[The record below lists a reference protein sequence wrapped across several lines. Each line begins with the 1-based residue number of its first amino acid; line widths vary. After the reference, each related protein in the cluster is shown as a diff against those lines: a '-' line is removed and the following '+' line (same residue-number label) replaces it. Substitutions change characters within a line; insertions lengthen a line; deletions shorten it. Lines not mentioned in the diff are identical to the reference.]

1 MRRAATGVASYVSLW
16 GAVALGVALL
26 VTLAVALVLRARDG
40 HVRAGAGG
48 SGGWALAEHAPSGPD
63 RVLLLQLSSPVCTP
77 CRQTA
82 AVLTELTS
90 HTPGLVHVELD
101 VADRPDV
108 ARELGVMRTPTV
120 VAFDRAGAELLRV
133 SGVPRKGD
141 LLAGVG
147 PALSA

>member
-1 MRRAATGVASYVSLW
+1 MHRGVSLL

-26 VTLAVALVLRARDG
+26 VTLAVALLLRARDG
-40 HVRAGAGG
+40 RVRAAAGG
-48 SGGWALAEHAPSGPD
+48 SGGWTLAEHAPDGPD

-82 AVLTELTS
+82 AVLTELS
-90 HTPGLVHVELD
+90 GRTPGLVHVELD

-120 VAFDRAGAELLRV
+120 VAFDRDGAELLRV
-133 SGVPRKGD
+133 SGVPRTAD